1 MLIERLVAERAQP
14 EGYIPRRLCRSSLK
28 CERPA
33 AAGAR
38 IGSGGCGSE
47 IGCKLCE
54 DDSLRKWMIE
64 AMLIRIIGSGAAAG
78 E

>member
-14 EGYIPRRLCRSSLK
+14 EGYVQRRLCRLSLK

-38 IGSGGCGSE
+38 IGSGGCGSG
-47 IGCKLCE
+47 IGWKLCE
-54 DDSLRKWMIE
+54 DDILG
-64 AMLIRIIGSGAAAG
+64 IG
-78 E
+78 